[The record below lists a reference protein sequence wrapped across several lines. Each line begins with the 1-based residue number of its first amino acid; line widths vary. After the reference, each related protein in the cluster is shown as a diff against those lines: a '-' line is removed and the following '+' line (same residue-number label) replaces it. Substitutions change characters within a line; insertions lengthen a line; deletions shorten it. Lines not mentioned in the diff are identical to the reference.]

1 MPINLNDR
9 SRESASQL
17 VQAFKGD
24 DAKAL
29 EDALVA
35 YQAAVAADL
44 EEQYNAAMEAHDE
57 QVLAQRGFTQLTK
70 QETAYFQAVIDAL
83 SGDNPKQD
91 LTRLA
96 TIGDGTGQTD
106 IKTRMLPETIIDQI
120 LRDIEEKH
128 ELLGIIGVRNVG
140 AVTHYM
146 RNKHS
151 RQLAVWG
158 QVESAIAKAI
168 TSAFDVVTVTQG
180 KLSCY
185 AAVSQDMLAL
195 GPRWMGAYV
204 RTVLAEAMAC
214 GLEAGVID
222 GKGIKGEPIG
232 LKRDILEDVSQ
243 STGYAEKTAVE
254 VTDFLPAS
262 YGALVAQLALDDEE
276 KVKSDLS
283 GLTLV
288 CNTVDYLTKVMPATT
303 VLTNAGTY
311 AHDLFPIP
319 TRVVTSEFLEEG
331 EAVLFLANE
340 YDLLAGGNRG
350 IEYDDGYQFLEDNR
364 VFKVVQYAFG
374 LPQWNTTAIVLDL
387 SGLNP
392 AYLTVRV
399 ADVVKTQEQ
408 E

>member
-1 MPINLNDR
+1 
-9 SRESASQL
+9 
-17 VQAFKGD
+17 
-24 DAKAL
+24 
-29 EDALVA
+29 
-35 YQAAVAADL
+35 
-44 EEQYNAAMEAHDE
+44 
-57 QVLAQRGFTQLTK
+57 
-70 QETAYFQAVIDAL
+70 
-83 SGDNPKQD
+83 
-91 LTRLA
+91 
-96 TIGDGTGQTD
+96 
-106 IKTRMLPETIIDQI
+106 
-120 LRDIEEKH
+120 
-128 ELLGIIGVRNVG
+128 
-140 AVTHYM
+140 
-146 RNKHS
+146 
-151 RQLAVWG
+151 
-158 QVESAIAKAI
+158 
-168 TSAFDVVTVTQG
+168 
-180 KLSCY
+180 
-185 AAVSQDMLAL
+185 
-195 GPRWMGAYV
+195 
-204 RTVLAEAMAC
+204 
-214 GLEAGVID
+214 
-222 GKGIKGEPIG
+222 
-232 LKRDILEDVSQ
+232 
-243 STGYAEKTAVE
+243 

-288 CNTVDYLTKVMPATT
+288 CNTVDYLMKVMPATT

-387 SGLNP
+387 SELNP

-399 ADVVKTQEQ
+399 ADVVKTKEQ